1 MLELINMAMTEVTYT
16 ATTWVEDLA
25 RTMAAGWGFSWG
37 AAWGKGA
44 QTEEDLN
51 ITTTWVED

>member
-1 MLELINMAMTEVTYT
+1 MAMTEVTYT

-37 AAWGKGA
+37 MLWGTGA
-44 QTEEDLN
+44 QVEEDSKPD
-51 ITTTWVED
+51 TTWVEE

>member
-1 MLELINMAMTEVTYT
+1 MVIINMAMTEVTYT

-37 AAWGKGA
+37 MPWGTGA
-44 QTEEDLN
+44 QVEEDSKPD
-51 ITTTWVED
+51 TTWVEE

>member
-1 MLELINMAMTEVTYT
+1 MLGVINMAMTEVTYT

-44 QTEEDLN
+44 QMEEN
-51 ITTTWVED
+51 SKPVVVWVED